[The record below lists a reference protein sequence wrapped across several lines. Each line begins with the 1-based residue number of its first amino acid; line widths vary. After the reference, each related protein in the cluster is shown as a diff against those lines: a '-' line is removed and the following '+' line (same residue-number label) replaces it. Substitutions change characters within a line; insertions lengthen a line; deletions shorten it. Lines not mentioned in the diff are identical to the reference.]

1 MLRRYTI
8 LLILALLLTVGV
20 AANAQRARA
29 PQPSSGAAWEY
40 LTVRYNPVFPTPQD
54 APVSRRKGVAA
65 TSSVREERLIQ
76 AILDDAG
83 QQGWEL
89 VAVLGTPGR
98 DHEFIFKRRP

>member
-1 MLRRYTI
+1 MTRGQVI
-8 LLILALLLTVGV
+8 LLIVALLLTLGV

-29 PQPSSGAAWEY
+29 PQPGSGEAWEY

-54 APVSRRKGVAA
+54 AAVSRRKEVAA
-65 TSSVREERLIQ
+65 TAGVREERLIQ

-98 DHEFIFKRRP
+98 DHEFIFKRRL